1 MIRWPLLPVNPVPF
15 SPDQGTEPQKDVWS
29 DPQGRGCPQATF
41 LGHGVVY
48 DLQEFAYLLRAGDGG
63 KAPVRVRA
71 FEGKPF
77 PDGIGRVVLAFAH
90 GNAEVENT
98 NSDFSNLAQGV
109 VFAFGLKLLEQR
121 PNVSGLYFVNPH
133 PAERANNVPN
143 SSYPLTIVGMLLPC
157 FAHGFQLIQ
166 GHSFLA
172 HGIRLALGYTLFFLH
187 GFFYLVLFL
196 LPFCR

>member
-1 MIRWPLLPVNPVPF
+1 MAALASQSRPILPRSGNRAAERRMERSAGPWMP
-15 SPDQGTEPQKDVWS
+15 P
-29 DPQGRGCPQATF
+29 GCISRAWCF
-41 LGHGVVY
+41 Y

-77 PDGIGRVVLAFAH
+77 LDGIGRVVLAFAH
-90 GNAEVENT
+90 GNAEVENM

-187 GFFYLVLFL
+187 GFFYLALFL